1 MNLEEICTELDSLSL
16 RMLQLMKEYINVK
29 LTIEGLIKNGSLH
42 LAKSR
47 YIMGNRNVSALQL
60 PSEDSND
67 VIASTTVICK
77 EMAEKG
83 EALTLELSRL
93 NIHDNGKDDDSD
105 ALRQRNKKKEE
116 DEKKDDT
123 KGKKS
128 SSRDPLK
135 WFGVLVPQD
144 MKQAQSNF
152 NWAIEYVIECANLQ
166 LEMLSVEE
174 KYKKYLSMKLQMEEQ

>member
-83 EALTLELSRL
+83 EAFILELSRL
-93 NIHDNGKDDDSD
+93 NIHDNENDDSD
-105 ALRQRNKKKEE
+105 TLRQRNKKKEG

-123 KGKKS
+123 KGKKAS
-128 SSRDPLK
+128 LTDPLK

-152 NWAIEYVIECANLQ
+152 NSAIEYVIECANLQ
-166 LEMLSVEE
+166 LEMLSIEE
-174 KYKKYLSMKLQMEEQ
+174 KYKKYLSMKLQMEKQ